1 MPERLRIQPIP
12 FSGAIGDDA
21 ILGVSVATTG
31 EALGHRLL
39 FDDHSLFQLQQ
50 IAEGKANGIKS
61 RFTHPDPFN
70 DGLGKYLGRF
80 RNFRVDNHKL
90 VADLFISRAAHKS
103 PAGDLGQYVLE
114 LAREDPGAFGVSVVV
129 DLERVWPTADGNEV
143 PASGGRPA
151 SATDKYPVA
160 RITSLYA
167 ADIVDEPALNPDGL
181 FQITDEDIKALF
193 TDEEFTRLM
202 KEGDD
207 KDMEDNL
214 LFKISELESQVATLT
229 RKLEDGV

>member
-1 MPERLRIQPIP
+1 MPERLRITPIP
-12 FSGAIGDDA
+12 FSGAIGEDA

-31 EALGHRLL
+31 EALGHRLM
-39 FDDHSLFQLQQ
+39 FDDHTLFQLQQ
-50 IAEGKANGIKS
+50 IADGKANGIKS

-129 DLERVWPTADGNEV
+129 DLDRVWPTHDGEEL
-143 PASGGRPA
+143 PAAGGRPA
-151 SATDKYPVA
+151 GATGKYPVA

-167 ADIVDEPALNPDGL
+167 ADVVDEPALNPEGL
-181 FQITDEDIKALF
+181 FEITDEDIRKLF
-193 TDEEFTRLM
+193 TDEEYKKFT
-202 KEGDD
+202 EGENT
-207 KDMEDNL
+207 EDPSLECRIDNPVIYL
-214 LFKISELESQVATLT
+214 LVW
-229 RKLEDGV
+229 